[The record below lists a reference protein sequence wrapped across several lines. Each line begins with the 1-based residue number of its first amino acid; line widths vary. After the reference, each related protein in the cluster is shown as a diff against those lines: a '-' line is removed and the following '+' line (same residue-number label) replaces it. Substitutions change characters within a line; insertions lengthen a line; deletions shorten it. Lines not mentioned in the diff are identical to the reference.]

1 MVPSSNPRPR
11 QWKPSRAQI
20 DKLDLQWP
28 CAPTSC
34 SERWASSNA
43 GGRAGDR
50 GNSESHHNS
59 GHVLKK
65 APSREQRDKL
75 RKHQSRGGARP
86 GEETGEQWGS
96 GCDTAAGL
104 IGLGGNPKV
113 CCTGIRAE
121 NSLRKK
127 QGPVPT
133 ATFPMPSLT
142 LCIYTP
148 LVGPF
153 PLLDCTLNVY
163 VSLSLWTCVGCYFEL
178 DPGFI

>member
-1 MVPSSNPRPR
+1 METQQSPKLAYSTPSDLVHQLPALSGEQAVTREEGQEIVGTWSVTATPATSWR
-11 QWKPSRAQI
+11 
-20 DKLDLQWP
+20 KLLP
-28 CAPTSC
+28 
-34 SERWASSNA
+34 
-43 GGRAGDR
+43 
-50 GNSESHHNS
+50 
-59 GHVLKK
+59 
-65 APSREQRDKL
+65 REQRDKL
-75 RKHQSRGGARP
+75 RKHRSQGGERP

-133 ATFPMPSLT
+133 VTFPMPSLT
-142 LCIYTP
+142 LYIYTP

-163 VSLSLWTCVGCYFEL
+163 VSLSLWTCVGCYLEL